1 MYSAPA
7 GKLQMPNNP
16 RKSAPKKKTRG
27 ERAEPIHAIRVPLKR
42 SRKTTREDVEL
53 AIKTSLASEPTD
65 ILQDDDTLV
74 IVIERF

>member
-1 MYSAPA
+1 MPPLVSF
-7 GKLQMPNNP
+7 QMPNNP

-27 ERAEPIHAIRVPLKR
+27 ERAEAIHAIRVPLKR
-42 SRKTTREDVEL
+42 SRKTTREDLEL

-74 IVIERF
+74 IVVERF

>member
-1 MYSAPA
+1 
-7 GKLQMPNNP
+7 MPNNP
-16 RKSAPKKKTRG
+16 KKRDPKKKTRG
-27 ERAEPIHAIRVPLKR
+27 ERAEAIHAIRVPLKR

-74 IVIERF
+74 IVLERF